1 MTWRFRAGL
10 STFAPFGR
18 ILQAAELLDFTGAE
32 RLDFSSARD
41 KRSSSQLDFASRRLT
56 SFSARCGRPG
66 MLSLRSNIAC
76 STFEMD
82 RIEPL
87 WNEILRQQD
96 HTMFQSFAW
105 NRLAAELFRDRF
117 TPWVAWMESDSG
129 AAIIPAAINHVTQ
142 RVELL
147 GEALFDY
154 RDVLSIGDPELLRL
168 AWHQIAACGKSLH
181 VTSLLKS
188 AANARW
194 PDFPRIAFVKA
205 PQVDRA
211 AVDEHEFRL
220 AHSRLG
226 RQMRRLQ
233 KLGITLRVHAGSDSA
248 AVRRLYECKRKH
260 FAADSDNLFLD
271 QHRCEFMV
279 IAAAIE
285 QSRCEL
291 FTLEDDAGKLIA
303 GLVSFR
309 DGTVRRCYTI
319 YFHPEWARY
328 SPGVALLY
336 EVTAQSLG
344 EGLSCDYMTG
354 EYPYKLRLANAS
366 LRLYRVDASAPEL
379 AEIAEHRISSVA

>member
-1 MTWRFRAGL
+1 
-10 STFAPFGR
+10 
-18 ILQAAELLDFTGAE
+18 
-32 RLDFSSARD
+32 
-41 KRSSSQLDFASRRLT
+41 
-56 SFSARCGRPG
+56 
-66 MLSLRSNIAC
+66 MLSLRSNVAC
-76 STFEMD
+76 STSEMD

-105 NRLAAELFRDRF
+105 NRLAAEVFRDRF
-117 TPWVAWMESDSG
+117 TPCVAWMESDSG
-129 AAIIPAAINHVTQ
+129 AAIIPAAINQ
-142 RVELL
+142 ARKRIELL
-147 GEALFDY
+147 GDVLFDY

-181 VTSLLKS
+181 IVSLLKR

-194 PDFPRIAFVKA
+194 IDFPRSPFSKA
-205 PQVDRA
+205 PQVDRSA
-211 AVDEHEFRL
+211 INEYEFRL

-233 KLGITLRVHAGSDSA
+233 KLGITLHVHAGSDSTA
-248 AVRRLYECKRKH
+248 IRHLYECKRKR
-260 FAADSDNLFLD
+260 FAADCDNLFLD

-279 IAAAIE
+279 SAAAIE

-291 FTLEDDAGKLIA
+291 FTLENNTGAVIA

-309 DGTVRRCYTI
+309 DGNVRRCYTI

-336 EVTAQSLG
+336 EVTARSLA

-366 LRLYRVDASAPEL
+366 RALYRVEASAQEL
-379 AEIAEHRISSVA
+379 LEIAEHRISSAA